1 MTFINNFTEIFNF
14 TNDTILGNH
23 STFDFDA
30 SVKDIYSAMKNCMYS
45 TYFFQKNFL
54 LFPIKMIEYINKH
67 NINTA
72 IFSVPVLKFIKKI

>member
-30 SVKDIYSAMKNCMYS
+30 SVKDIYSAMKTAC
-45 TYFFQKNFL
+45 TVHIFPKNFL

-72 IFSVPVLKFIKKI
+72 IFSVPVLKFIKK